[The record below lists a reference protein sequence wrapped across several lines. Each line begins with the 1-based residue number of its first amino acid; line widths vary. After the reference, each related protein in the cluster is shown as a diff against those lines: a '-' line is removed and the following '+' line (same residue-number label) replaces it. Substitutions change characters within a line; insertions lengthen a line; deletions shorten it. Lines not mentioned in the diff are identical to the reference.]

1 MTIENTAIRN
11 AYRMFKEIYDN
22 ERLKENSEHKHTQ
35 LPLILAVFA
44 IQLSDVVLIDEVISN
59 YGINSFTKPLSNWSV
74 GLIESFGINFAG
86 SSTRPSSPTGIS
98 QIFD

>member
-1 MTIENTAIRN
+1 MTIENQAIRN

-44 IQLSDVVLIDEVISN
+44 IQLSDVVLID
-59 YGINSFTKPLSNWSV
+59 
-74 GLIESFGINFAG
+74 
-86 SSTRPSSPTGIS
+86 
-98 QIFD
+98 

>member
-1 MTIENTAIRN
+1 MTIENQAIRN

-59 YGINSFTKPLSNWSV
+59 YGINSFATPLSNWSV
-74 GLIESFGINFAG
+74 GLIESFGINFTG
-86 SSTRPSSPTGIS
+86 SSTRTSSPTGIS

>member
-1 MTIENTAIRN
+1 MTIENQSIRN
-11 AYRMFKEIYDN
+11 AYHICKEIYDN
-22 ERLKENSEHKHTQ
+22 ERLKENSEHKHIQ

-59 YGINSFTKPLSNWSV
+59 YGINSFTAPLSNWSV
-74 GLIESFGINFAG
+74 GLLQGLGIDLLG

-98 QIFD
+98 HIFD

>member
-1 MTIENTAIRN
+1 MTIENQAIRN

-35 LPLILAVFA
+35 LPPILAVFA
-44 IQLSDVVLIDEVISN
+44 IHLSDVVLIDEVISN
-59 YGINSFTKPLSNWSV
+59 YGINSFTTPLSNWSV
-74 GLIESFGINFAG
+74 GLIEDFGINFTG

-98 QIFD
+98 QIFH

>member
-1 MTIENTAIRN
+1 MTIENQAVRN

-22 ERLKENSEHKHTQ
+22 ERLKENSEHKHAQ

-44 IQLSDVVLIDEVISN
+44 IHLSDVVLIDEVISN
-59 YGINSFTKPLSNWSV
+59 YGINCFTTPLTNWSF
-74 GLIESFGINFAG
+74 GLIQNFGIDFVG
-86 SSTRPSSPTGIS
+86 SSTRPSSPTDVS